1 LHGMWEFTRAM
12 EWSTTLETPP
22 RASSTGPCSAGYQDT
37 EGLTNDQGSEGR
49 TNRAYRRNRL
59 QRRGTRM
66 TEVSYNDIRT
76 GQWIKVV
83 HEYRENGPTQ
93 PYTREW
99 VGKVSEV
106 SQKWLKLTHKK

>member
-1 LHGMWEFTRAM
+1 MI
-12 EWSTTLETPP
+12 
-22 RASSTGPCSAGYQDT
+22 
-37 EGLTNDQGSEGR
+37 
-49 TNRAYRRNRL
+49 
-59 QRRGTRM
+59 
-66 TEVSYNDIRT
+66 EVAYNDIRT

-106 SQKWLKLTHKK
+106 SQKWLKLTHKKQTQIVPQTSWAEEKIFVLDSKERKEYA